1 MPAYFVSHE
10 NEFAIGQ
17 PRLEETALIRKRKL
31 LDILE
36 ETAWKLAEREPD
48 GAKPQQKPQL
58 RWSLTTNKLQCERP
72 PRRAFS

>member
-31 LDILE
+31 LDIRE
-36 ETAWKLAEREPD
+36 EIVWKLAETYRLMFWIGFSPLLTKE
-48 GAKPQQKPQL
+48 GML
-58 RWSLTTNKLQCERP
+58 R
-72 PRRAFS
+72 